1 MKRLLAVAAVGL
13 ALPGAADAAR
23 FAVGVAPGADRA
35 QLSEALEARTG
46 GRVEPLAPFAV
57 VLEAPSAAGVAEMSG
72 VAYVERLGSRG
83 RRLAFAPTD
92 PFYARQWYLGAVKA
106 FDAWP
111 QRPTLPGMRVA
122 VIDSGIDVGHP
133 EFAGRIAQAK
143 SFVGGTARDNHGHGT
158 FIAGLIAASMNNNE
172 GIAGMAFP
180 AQLLVAKVVRSDGVV
195 PLDAEARAIRWAVD
209 QHARVINL
217 SLGGVRDPGDPTR
230 DSFSPLE
237 ANAVEYAIR
246 HGVVIVAAVGN
257 GDQAPEQPWRYASYP
272 AALPHVLGV
281 SAVARDGTVPMFS
294 NRDPLYN
301 DVAAPGD
308 ELLSTLPRHLTA
320 FRPNCEDQGYSD
332 CGPQEYRRPQGTSF
346 AAAIVSAGVV
356 LARTSWPNL
365 RDEQIVGLIERSA
378 ADMTTL
384 SGCRRCTEGRDSV
397 SGWGMLDVASAVGY
411 PGRLPGIDSHETND
425 DAGSRSWRIRRRNV
439 GLHATLDYWNDQ
451 NDVYAVRLRK
461 GGRLAVTLT
470 GKALLDVN
478 LFLWRPGTKRIA
490 AARSLSMVADRSA
503 GPGAREFFSFKA
515 ARPGTYYVQVKI
527 AEPGASAYVLRVVR
541 R

>member
-1 MKRLLAVAAVGL
+1 MKRLLAVAVVAL

-57 VLEAPSAAGVAEMSG
+57 VLEAPSAAGVAEISG

-92 PFYARQWYLGAVKA
+92 PFFARQWYLGAVKA

-133 EFAGRIAQAK
+133 EFAGRIAQAR

-195 PLDAEARAIRWAVD
+195 PLDAEAKAIRWAVD

-246 HGVVIVAAVGN
+246 RGVVVVAAVGN

-320 FRPNCEDQGYSD
+320 FRPTCEDQGYSD

-378 ADMTTL
+378 ADMTTV

-411 PGRLPGIDSHETND
+411 PGRLPGVDSHETND
-425 DAGSRSWRIRRRNV
+425 DAGSRSWRIRKRNV

>member
-1 MKRLLAVAAVGL
+1 MKRLLAVAAVAL
-13 ALPGAADAAR
+13 ALPGASDAAR
-23 FAVGVAPGADRA
+23 FAVGVTPGADRA

-57 VLEAPSAAGVAEMSG
+57 VLEAPSAAGVAEISG

-92 PFYARQWYLGAVKA
+92 PFFARQWYLGAVKA

-195 PLDAEARAIRWAVD
+195 PLDAEAKAIRWAVD

-246 HGVVIVAAVGN
+246 RGVVVVAAVGN

-320 FRPNCEDQGYSD
+320 FRPTCEDQGYSD

-378 ADMTTL
+378 ADMTTV

-411 PGRLPGIDSHETND
+411 PGRLPGVDSHETND

-515 ARPGTYYVQVKI
+515 ARAGMYYVQVKI

>member
-1 MKRLLAVAAVGL
+1 
-13 ALPGAADAAR
+13 
-23 FAVGVAPGADRA
+23 
-35 QLSEALEARTG
+35 
-46 GRVEPLAPFAV
+46 
-57 VLEAPSAAGVAEMSG
+57 
-72 VAYVERLGSRG
+72 
-83 RRLAFAPTD
+83 
-92 PFYARQWYLGAVKA
+92 
-106 FDAWP
+106 
-111 QRPTLPGMRVA
+111 
-122 VIDSGIDVGHP
+122 
-133 EFAGRIAQAK
+133 
-143 SFVGGTARDNHGHGT
+143 
-158 FIAGLIAASMNNNE
+158 
-172 GIAGMAFP
+172 MAFP

-246 HGVVIVAAVGN
+246 HGVVVVAAVGN

-503 GPGAREFFSFKA
+503 GPGAREFFSFRA

>member
-57 VLEAPSAAGVAEMSG
+57 VLEAPSAAGVAEISG

-246 HGVVIVAAVGN
+246 HGVVVVAAVGN

-503 GPGAREFFSFKA
+503 GPGAREFFSFRA